1 MDVIFSKSKDENK
14 FSKVMKLNLRFVW
27 YNLLWGVMQGFSPKE
42 KKRVWCKEMLGVM
55 LRFFFF
61 FFFFPSL
68 NFQQF
73 ETLHR
78 VTIHSPVIAT
88 QTLGFTR

>member
-1 MDVIFSKSKDENK
+1 M
-14 FSKVMKLNLRFVW
+14 
-27 YNLLWGVMQGFSPKE
+27 
-42 KKRVWCKEMLGVM
+42 EMLGVM
-55 LRFFFF
+55 LKI
-61 FFFFPSL
+61 FFFFPPL

-88 QTLGFTR
+88 QTLGFTC

>member
-27 YNLLWGVMQGFSPKE
+27 YNLLWGVMHGFSPKE

-55 LRFFFF
+55 LRIYIFL
-61 FFFFPSL
+61 SL